1 VEAGPEVVAM
11 GKVDV
16 AAKVVGQAASPRL
29 VGELRQGPNPLW
41 TATRRSAT
49 TAAKP
54 VTGHRIVIARGS
66 LLLVEQMQPLVL
78 VTPVLVTI
86 SELTATTPMASDT
99 MILHRTMP
107 LTPAR
112 IVELVEEAVY
122 TVLDTTGDCNPH
134 QWIFNTGASNHMTGA
149 RDAFSNLDAGV
160 VGTIRF
166 GDGSIIQIKG
176 CGTSR

>member
-1 VEAGPEVVAM
+1 M

-16 AAKVVGQAASPRL
+16 AAKVVGQVASPRL

-54 VTGHRIVIARGS
+54 VTGHGIVIARGS

-122 TVLDTTGDCNPH
+122 TVLDTTGDCNCNRTTSKMRGFVSQDH
-134 QWIFNTGASNHMTGA
+134 IGGFSTKRECANTH
-149 RDAFSNLDAGV
+149 
-160 VGTIRF
+160 
-166 GDGSIIQIKG
+166 K
-176 CGTSR
+176 

>member
-1 VEAGPEVVAM
+1 VTSCTSPRSNGWRGTSRRRPPGRTVEAGPEVVAM

-16 AAKVVGQAASPRL
+16 AAKVVGQAASPPL

-49 TAAKP
+49 IAAKP
-54 VTGHRIVIARGS
+54 VTGHGIVIARGS

-99 MILHRTMP
+99 
-107 LTPAR
+107 
-112 IVELVEEAVY
+112 
-122 TVLDTTGDCNPH
+122 TGDCNPH

-160 VGTIRF
+160 VGTVRF
-166 GDGSIIQIKG
+166 GDGSIVQIKG